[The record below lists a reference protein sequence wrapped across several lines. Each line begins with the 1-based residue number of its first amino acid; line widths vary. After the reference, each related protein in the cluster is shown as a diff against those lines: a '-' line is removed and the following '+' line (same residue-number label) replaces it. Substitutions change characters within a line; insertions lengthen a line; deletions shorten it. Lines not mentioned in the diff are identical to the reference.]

1 MTQPREVRPDPVA
14 QTHLPR
20 GVVFIVAVSAVVMS
34 LPGQTA
40 GISAFTDFLI
50 EALEITRAQLSIA
63 YLFGT
68 IGSAF
73 VLTPAGR
80 AYDRLGSRV
89 TGTAAAAA
97 LGLSLVALTLAPR
110 VVDGA
115 VSVGISRSAAALT
128 TISIGFF
135 LVRFFG
141 QGMMQLVGRTMI
153 MKWFDDKRGLA
164 NAVLSSV
171 MPLAFGAAPT
181 MLNLLIAA
189 HGWQGA
195 WLILAVVLLPG
206 FTVLAALTF
215 ADPPQGF
222 YEDRKGTGGTAHPPR
237 FLKTPAATARRLGF
251 RRTGEPMRPAQDATL
266 EQARRTLAFWIFIA
280 VTTMSSS
287 LLTGFTFHVVAI
299 LGETGVGREAA
310 LAILFPSA
318 VVSVMITPIA
328 SVISDYS
335 RLKYFAIM
343 HGISLGFVLLSLPL
357 LQYSRLAYL
366 GIVLFKGLATAMFGI
381 NQAVVWPRFF
391 GLTHL
396 GTITGFATAWLVG
409 GSAVGPYLYSLSF
422 ELTGSFLPVSYLFG
436 PLCILVG
443 LMGFY
448 ADNPNR

>member
-1 MTQPREVRPDPVA
+1 MTQPREA
-14 QTHLPR
+14 QSNGLAHTHLPR
-20 GVVFIVAVSAVVMS
+20 GVVFVVAVTAVVMS

-63 YLFGT
+63 YLVGT
-68 IGSAF
+68 IASAF

-80 AYDRLGSRV
+80 AYDKLGSRV
-89 TGTAAAAA
+89 TGTVASAA
-97 LGLSLVALTLAPR
+97 LGLSLVALTVAPR
-110 VVDGA
+110 IVDGA
-115 VSVGISRSAAALT
+115 VSVGISRTAAALT

-141 QGMMQLVGRTMI
+141 QGMMQLVGRTMV

-195 WLILAVVLLPG
+195 WLILAIVLLPG
-206 FTVLAALTF
+206 FSVVAALTF
-215 ADPPQGF
+215 ADPPPDYHRDPRGPAS
-222 YEDRKGTGGTAHPPR
+222 RTRPPR
-237 FLKTPAATARRLGF
+237 YLRAMAGTARRFGL
-251 RRTGEPMRPAQDATL
+251 RRTSEPMRPEEDTTL

-280 VTTMSSS
+280 VTTMSSGI
-287 LLTGFTFHVVAI
+287 LTGFTFHVVAI

-310 LAILFPSA
+310 LGILFPTA
-318 VVSVMITPIA
+318 VVSVLITPIA
-328 SVISDYS
+328 SVISDYA
-335 RLKYFAIM
+335 RLKYFAVL
-343 HGISLGFVLLSLPL
+343 HGISLGLVLLSLPL
-357 LQYSRLAYL
+357 LQYNSLAYL
-366 GIVLFKGLATAMFGI
+366 GIVVFKGLATAMFGI

-396 GTITGFATAWLVG
+396 GTITGFSTAWLVG
-409 GSAVGPYLYSLSF
+409 GSAIGPYLYSLSF

-443 LMGFY
+443 LLGFR